1 MTDAAQDAGNFC
13 YRHPDRQSFVLC
25 QRCGRTIC
33 PECQTQAPVGV
44 HCPVCTRE
52 ARESAPRR
60 RPAIVTALRRGTS
73 STAPVVT
80 YGLIALCALVYIVQL
95 ATGGT
100 GLGGAATNELIYA
113 PLLTGTEPWRMV
125 TSMFIHGSIWHIAL
139 NMYSLLIF
147 GPILEHVIG
156 RWRFLVLYMLSGIG
170 GSVAVLFLS
179 DPRTAV
185 LGASGAIFGLLGAFF
200 VIQRRLGGNSLQLL
214 IIIGLNLVAGFVIP
228 GIAWQAHVGGLIF
241 GILTATVLVKTRS
254 RQQRTAQ
261 YLGLFGVFGVLI
273 LLTIVGWAWLA
284 ARFFG

>member
-1 MTDAAQDAGNFC
+1 
-13 YRHPDRQSFVLC
+13 
-25 QRCGRTIC
+25 
-33 PECQTQAPVGV
+33 
-44 HCPVCTRE
+44 
-52 ARESAPRR
+52 
-60 RPAIVTALRRGTS
+60 
-73 STAPVVT
+73 
-80 YGLIALCALVYIVQL
+80 
-95 ATGGT
+95 
-100 GLGGAATNELIYA
+100 
-113 PLLTGTEPWRMV
+113 
-125 TSMFIHGSIWHIAL
+125 
-139 NMYSLLIF
+139 MYSLLIF

-200 VIQRRLGGNSLQLL
+200 VIQRRLGGNSFQLL

-241 GILTATVLVKTRS
+241 GILAATVMVKTRS

-261 YLGLFGVFGVLI
+261 YLGLFGVFGALI
-273 LLTIVGWAWLA
+273 LLTIVGWVWLV